1 MWQCTRISFMGDIAG
16 GLKIVE
22 ITVSTLEAKQPFK
35 GGGSTPRA
43 NLLDNVTL
51 WWPIISHRPEQ
62 GHETLPTCSQ
72 ICMAPIRQLLNCS
85 CCLYS
90 CSVPLTP
97 RRAQGLSGKNSINQ
111 AQTDCYNFT
120 LFLLSFHT
128 FNEFRG
134 LLLSEELLSRPQQK
148 KNQLKECTKIKC

>member
-1 MWQCTRISFMGDIAG
+1 MRCGNAPESALGDTAG
-16 GLKIVE
+16 GPKIVE
-22 ITVSTLEAKQPFK
+22 TTITSLEAKRPFK

-51 WWPIISHRPEQ
+51 WWPIISHWPEQ
-62 GHETLPTCSQ
+62 GHGTLPTCSK

-97 RRAQGLSGKNSINQ
+97 RRARGLSGKISINQ

-134 LLLSEELLSRPQQK
+134 LLLSEGHNRRPALK
-148 KNQLKECTKIKC
+148 ATTTTKN

>member
-1 MWQCTRISFMGDIAG
+1 M
-16 GLKIVE
+16 
-22 ITVSTLEAKQPFK
+22 
-35 GGGSTPRA
+35 
-43 NLLDNVTL
+43 TL
-51 WWPIISHRPEQ
+51 WWPIISHWPEQ
-62 GHETLPTCSQ
+62 GHGTLPTCSE
-72 ICMAPIRQLLNCS
+72 ICMAPIRQFLNCS

-97 RRAQGLSGKNSINQ
+97 RRAQGLSGKISINQ

-148 KNQLKECTKIKC
+148 KLIKVIYKKTNTHAHKTDSTRTGSTASKVLLKQTWKSAEGEYGAIQAADSRLLWA